1 MNGSRSLPR
10 PDQALVDD
18 LRCSL
23 RRDRDHLGEPT
34 CSPASAPWL
43 RAAATM
49 GPATNAGDS
58 RGQGPGHSAAHSMPD
73 AGCRVRTDGRPWRL
87 CAVYAAVVAGVAPG
101 PAAGESAEHC
111 GCTAR
116 SGALS
121 CAGAAPE
128 IRAGA
133 RGDARGRFELRLTWN
148 TAGHNIAA
156 FSGVIGERGPC
167 GQLWAASLPGDRKG
181 VGHGSGQEGQG

>member
-1 MNGSRSLPR
+1 MLAG
-10 PDQALVDD
+10 
-18 LRCSL
+18 
-23 RRDRDHLGEPT
+23 LG
-34 CSPASAPWL
+34 AMAP
-43 RAAATM
+43 
-49 GPATNAGDS
+49 S
-58 RGQGPGHSAAHSMPD
+58 RGHYVPGDETPGIPGARALCGSLH

-167 GQLWAASLPGDRKG
+167 GQSRAASLPGDRKG
-181 VGHGSGQEGQG
+181 VGRGSGQEGQG